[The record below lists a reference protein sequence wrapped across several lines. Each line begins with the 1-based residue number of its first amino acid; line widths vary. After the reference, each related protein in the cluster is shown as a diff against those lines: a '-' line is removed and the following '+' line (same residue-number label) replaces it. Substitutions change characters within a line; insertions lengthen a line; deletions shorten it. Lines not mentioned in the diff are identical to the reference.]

1 MLHDPILITIAI
13 CLFVEIISYLNNI
26 VNNKKISKN
35 RKQDDSHKLKN
46 MLIVIT
52 KTRKIKQHNRTS
64 GWKLYDDLI
73 DEVCGAIEGVDG
85 FTWISEGFN
94 QDKQNDG
101 KFDIHVNIKLMY
113 TPADNN
119 VVNLE
124 TLFSKLTYGTTVTIK
139 EI

>member
-1 MLHDPILITIAI
+1 MLHDPILITITI
-13 CLFVEIISYLNNI
+13 WLFVEIISYLNNI
-26 VNNKKISKN
+26 VNKKILKNKK
-35 RKQDDSHKLKN
+35 QDNSHELKN

-73 DEVCGAIEGVDG
+73 DEVCGVIEGIDG

-101 KFDIHVNIKLMY
+101 KFDIRVNIKLMY

-124 TLFSKLTYGTTVTIK
+124 TLFSKLTYGTTVKIK

>member
-1 MLHDPILITIAI
+1 MLHDPILITITI
-13 CLFVEIISYLNNI
+13 WLFVEIISYLNNI
-26 VNNKKISKN
+26 VNKKILKN

-46 MLIVIT
+46 MLIIIT
-52 KTRKIKQHNRTS
+52 KTRKTKQYNRTS

-73 DEVCGAIEGVDG
+73 DEVCGVIEGVDG

-101 KFDIHVNIKLMY
+101 KFDIRVNIKLMY

-124 TLFSKLTYGTTVTIK
+124 TLFSKLTYGTTVKIK